1 GAEVDTG
8 ALFAGR
14 LVRAVPLDGD
24 MTFLAS
30 PCESAPAID
39 AELARDQH
47 DRAAAPASQ
56 PAAAAA
62 TGGAGDGGT
71 HLTLDLLR
79 KLAAERVELPLDA
92 VTADTHPLD
101 DLHLSSITVGQ
112 IVNDVTRALGRP
124 PLEGMPNFATVC
136 LGELAE
142 MIDELGATA
151 HVEEPAPRGE
161 VPGVAPWVR
170 PFAVRFVEVPR
181 PRVDVAAGPESAS
194 WTVYASE

>member
-1 GAEVDTG
+1 MSCTARRTC
-8 ALFAGR
+8 ATCCATR
-14 LVRAVPLDGD
+14 SCCRC
-24 MTFLAS
+24 AS
-30 PCESAPAID
+30 ARRRPA
-39 AELARDQH
+39 R
-47 DRAAAPASQ
+47 RP
-56 PAAAAA
+56 
-62 TGGAGDGGT
+62 
-71 HLTLDLLR
+71 
-79 KLAAERVELPLDA
+79 A

-194 WTVYASE
+194 WTVYASEDHPLAEPLRAALAGAGLGDGVLLCLPPDCDETPVGLFLD